1 MPLELVVPKIVS
13 TSKGDC
19 GCERWVCAA
28 ASLTASTV
36 VPSSRAPSDVDPPKR
51 HTHLPHSGPSS
62 PPKCHSLPATEHLP
76 FIDRAPPTDLS
87 SSTNIVSH
95 PPPPRLCA
103 IPSLRCSPATTW
115 RDPVRPRRMGGGKR
129 IHGNGMRGGKMRD
142 LHGGADPSRCLNRD
156 APPCNFCI
164 HNAFQSLTTTKC
176 L

>member
-87 SSTNIVSH
+87 SSTNVGSH
-95 PPPPRLCA
+95 PPPPPAFVPSHPCA
-103 IPSLRCSPATTW
+103 VLPPPRGEIQFALGGWEEERESMGMGCVGGRCEICMG
-115 RDPVRPRRMGGGKR
+115 VRTLL
-129 IHGNGMRGGKMRD
+129 D
-142 LHGGADPSRCLNRD
+142 V
-156 APPCNFCI
+156 
-164 HNAFQSLTTTKC
+164 
-176 L
+176 